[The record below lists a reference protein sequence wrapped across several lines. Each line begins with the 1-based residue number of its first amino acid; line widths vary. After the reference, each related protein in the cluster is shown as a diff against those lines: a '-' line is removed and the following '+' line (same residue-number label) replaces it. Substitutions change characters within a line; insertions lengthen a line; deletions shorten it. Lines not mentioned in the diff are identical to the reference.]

1 MYIYKINT
9 RNMSIHIVNSD
20 THYNDLQN
28 NTLVLNSSVDSNLI
42 RLRTGLNNAFI
53 NYENKYD
60 IGLSENNFVI
70 NLTSGDN
77 LLSVNQDY
85 FNVYKTLKSEMDVNL
100 YDKFYVSSN
109 AITLHSN
116 IDVILHGDSTFNVD
130 DILTVNSSTVNVN
143 SNVFITNGTLF
154 VNKISSLNENESL
167 SITGASF
174 DSGVIQ
180 SLVLEQNISVFQ
192 TSEFDSI
199 ALDIERSS
207 SNITDIISIKSSNE
221 DVSTLFTMNRNG
233 FIGFGDITPTA
244 PISLSSVND
253 NIIDFTG
260 RNYGDKLIL
269 TSNGHLGLGTD
280 NPFGRLHIK
289 RTDDYEGQNV
299 RNNPIL
305 NIDMEYSS
313 NKNISNYLIYDEYS
327 MSNNIFKDGEENPFF
342 STNIYTGNSTD
353 DQFIGNKN
361 MIYFHNSVNTSFN
374 FETKY
379 DNGDII
385 PQTNNTIFVEI
396 NKEIDYDTNNIIGQ
410 RSIDFD
416 TVKPSYTFQIV
427 IPVFSKI
434 FPANIQK
441 NVIIQDREDVSTLN
455 VILSDSIIFG
465 YEILTTTTLIEFLEQ
480 KSYDSSKLYIV
491 NLDNNEQNPTLISKK
506 NNTTS
511 KTFQIKLYFYL
522 NNIDLSE
529 IDSQYYVIKYNAR
542 EYIDIPPPD
551 ILYISSNNN
560 FISSISANGTLSIG
574 SVSPTEDYK
583 LYIDGNSYINTL
595 SVTNISDDI
604 SFGTNNI
611 SDVNNIRCDSMISQD
626 INVQNLTF
634 TTLKKMDTLN
644 ISSNL
649 KIITNIN
656 NNINNVNEAVVITND
671 TEYYNPAI
679 IIDGKSCNSHLVLR
693 NDNVS
698 YSLNT
703 SNTSF
708 EITYDQINPVNIIK
722 HYKNYE
728 ILSLG
733 KNGNINISDDKI
745 SIGIPSN
752 DIDVVNG
759 INETDD
765 IMIDYFKN
773 NVQNLN
779 FDVTIYGSVRFCNK
793 SGETI
798 MQINEDGN
806 VFVKQFVEQ
815 EAVSLNP
822 I

>member
-1 MYIYKINT
+1 
-9 RNMSIHIVNSD
+9 MSIHIVNSD

-28 NTLVLNSSVDSNLI
+28 NTLVLNSTVDSNLI

-85 FNVYKTLKSEMDVNL
+85 FNVYKTLKTEMDVNL
-100 YDKFYVSSN
+100 YNKFYVSSN

-116 IDVILHGDSTFNVD
+116 IDFILHGDSTFNVD

-154 VNKISSLNENESL
+154 VNRISSLNENESL

-199 ALDIERSS
+199 ALDIERFS

-221 DVSTLFTMNRNG
+221 DVSTLFTMNHDG
-233 FIGFGDITPTA
+233 FMGFGDITPTA

-260 RNYGDKLIL
+260 NNYGDKMIL

-327 MSNNIFKDGEENPFF
+327 ISNNIFKDGEENPFF
-342 STNIYTGNSTD
+342 STNIYTESSTD
-353 DQFIGNKN
+353 DQSIVGNKN

-374 FETKY
+374 FEKKY
-379 DNGDII
+379 DNDDII
-385 PQTNNTIFVEI
+385 PQTNDTIFVEI
-396 NKEIDYDTNNIIGQ
+396 NKEIDYDTGDIIDQ
-410 RSIDFD
+410 RKIDFI
-416 TVKPSYTFQIV
+416 TNKPSYIFQIV

-434 FPANIQK
+434 FPANIK
-441 NVIIQDREDVSTLN
+441 RNVIIQDRGEDVEDVSTLN
-455 VILSDSIIFG
+455 VILSDSITFG
-465 YEILTTTTLIEFLEQ
+465 YEIISKTTTLTQFLEQ

-491 NLDNNEQNPTLISKK
+491 NLNNNEQNPTLISKK

-529 IDSQYYVIKYNAR
+529 IDSQDYVIKYNAR
-542 EYIDIPPPD
+542 EYVDIPPPD

-574 SVSPTEDYK
+574 SASPTEDYK

-595 SVTNISDDI
+595 SVTNISDDM

-611 SDVNNIRCDSMISQD
+611 SDVNNFRCNSIVSQD

-649 KIITNIN
+649 KIITNSD
-656 NNINNVNEAVVITND
+656 NNINNVNEAVVVTND
-671 TEYYNPAI
+671 IEDYNPAI

-752 DIDVVNG
+752 HIDIVNTD
-759 INETDD
+759 NETD
-765 IMIDYFKN
+765 IKMINYFTD
-773 NVQNLN
+773 NVKDST

-793 SGETI
+793 SGDTI

-806 VFVKQFVEQ
+806 VFVKKFVQQ
-815 EAVSLNP
+815 EATSLNQ

>member
-1 MYIYKINT
+1 
-9 RNMSIHIVNSD
+9 MSIHIVNSD

-85 FNVYKTLKSEMDVNL
+85 FNVYKTLKTEMDVNL

-116 IDVILHGDSTFNVD
+116 IDVVLHGDSTFNVD

-143 SNVFITNGTLF
+143 SNVFIQNGTLY
-154 VNKISSLNENESL
+154 VNRISSLSENESL

-180 SLVLEQNISVFQ
+180 SLVLEQNITVFQ
-192 TSEFDSI
+192 TSEFDSV
-199 ALDIERSS
+199 AFDIERYS
-207 SNITDIISIKSSNE
+207 SNISDIISIKSSNE
-221 DVSTLFTMNRNG
+221 DVSTLFTMNRDG
-233 FIGFGDITPTA
+233 FMGFGDITPTA

-260 RNYGDKLIL
+260 NNYGDKMIL

-289 RTDDYEGQNV
+289 RTDDYEGENV

-305 NIDMEYSS
+305 NIDMEYTS

-327 MSNNIFKDGEENPFF
+327 ILNSSEDDLIFNLESSIKKVLVQ
-342 STNIYTGNSTD
+342 GN
-353 DQFIGNKN
+353 NKN
-361 MIYFHNSVNTSFN
+361 ILLFHNSLNEQFDFVEKYIKKSSDILTISEYTNIKNFKNTFTIDGVSYTFEIVIPLPKKIFTNNVFIYIVLLLHPTFANDEYYINILVSDTEFTDLPVFGGKVSLETHVIDTIDEIGEQEKSNFYEAKLSNSSFGFIN
-374 FETKY
+374 T
-379 DNGDII
+379 
-385 PQTNNTIFVEI
+385 QTNNEKKFDLKLYFYI
-396 NKEIDYDTNNIIGQ
+396 NN
-410 RSIDFD
+410 
-416 TVKPSYTFQIV
+416 
-427 IPVFSKI
+427 
-434 FPANIQK
+434 
-441 NVIIQDREDVSTLN
+441 
-455 VILSDSIIFG
+455 
-465 YEILTTTTLIEFLEQ
+465 
-480 KSYDSSKLYIV
+480 SSKLYS
-491 NLDNNEQNPTLISKK
+491 E
-506 NNTTS
+506 NTENTE
-511 KTFQIKLYFYL
+511 KTYIPSNF
-522 NNIDLSE
+522 
-529 IDSQYYVIKYNAR
+529 VIKYNAI
-542 EYIDIPPPD
+542 EYVDIPPPD
-551 ILYISSNNN
+551 ILYITSNNN

-583 LYIDGNSYINTL
+583 LYVDGNSYINTL

-604 SFGTNNI
+604 NFGTNNI

-634 TTLKKMDTLN
+634 TTLKNNIDTLN
-644 ISSNL
+644 FSSNL
-649 KIITNIN
+649 KIITNSD

-671 TEYYNPAI
+671 TGDYNPAI

-693 NDNVS
+693 NNDVS

-722 HYKNYE
+722 HYQNYE

-752 DIDVVNG
+752 HIDIVNTD
-759 INETDD
+759 NETD
-765 IMIDYFKN
+765 IKMINYFTD
-773 NVQNLN
+773 NVKDST

-806 VFVKQFVEQ
+806 VFVKKFVEQ
-815 EAVSLNP
+815 EATSLNP
-822 I
+822 NQ